1 MFLSMGTTPEPRWDT
16 PMLAVHVLEG
26 YHCQNRKHNIILKSI
41 LNSLSQMRST
51 AIVEDNGRY
60 GGVLVAA
67 HELAHLLGIV
77 HDGVA
82 APPNLPGSPGG
93 TNCSKYG

>member
-1 MFLSMGTTPEPRWDT
+1 
-16 PMLAVHVLEG
+16 
-26 YHCQNRKHNIILKSI
+26 
-41 LNSLSQMRST
+41 MRST